1 VRSKVIGLALLLL
14 FPFISSKAQ
23 YRTVIDKEV
32 GAVFQT
38 PGGFSYEDY
47 GAFIGS
53 APTGSLDP
61 NALAILYARFDK
73 FSTSD
78 NTMVRGFP
86 YSALRTYESQQ
97 VAAGKA
103 PIFITATYAGKVR
116 PVYFSWSLGLV
127 NNVPTAPSSAWQYAV
142 NVQDPRYVN
151 FWINNY
157 LRPIVWKVSYSVPN
171 VWFELDE
178 CAFNYGLY
186 GVLDDTNHFVTGVT
200 WDSPFPQT
208 GAAYLNSVESFF
220 SQLKTLA
227 PDIKTMP
234 NVGTMSDPTQFQPIF
249 ANIPGALEENIYS
262 WHTSPTLYTRN
273 AWYSQTYSQF
283 SWVGTQGKVGIL
295 RAVLPTG
302 DSNALLTSFVVYSLL
317 KGPNFFFAPGS
328 ATAVN
333 PNPSEWMGWKS
344 ALGSP
349 TANPMST
356 QESSAGVGYR
366 MYMRQFKNGAVYLNL
381 TGSTQVVTLDSRYK
395 HWDPNGN
402 VVTQISI
409 PDTIGTFVVTEPNVL
424 EAPGVSPRFSSMGS
438 DPIMVTI
445 TNNAPG
451 ATIRYTTTGTAP
463 TTSSPIY
470 TGPFEISGNAIVQAG
485 AYQTGSN
492 PSWPSAASYTVTSA
506 EPTVQFTSG
515 SHSGPAGSF
524 FPVLSLSSMPRETV
538 TVNYTV
544 RTPTGTT
551 TTGTATFLPGNTYR
565 YFPITVGGATG
576 TVTTVAIST
585 ATGAVVGSTHTL
597 SYTVQP

>member
-157 LRPIVWKVSYSVPN
+157 LRPIVWKVSYAVPN

-249 ANIPGALEENIYS
+249 TNIPGALEENIYS

-273 AWYSQTYSQF
+273 AWFSQTYSQF
-283 SWVGTQGKVGIL
+283 SWVGAQGKVGIL
-295 RAVLPTG
+295 RAVLPAG

-328 ATAVN
+328 ASAVN

-344 ALGSP
+344 SLGSP

-356 QESSAGVGYR
+356 QESSAGIGYR

-402 VVTQISI
+402 LVTQISI
-409 PDTIGTFVVTEPNVL
+409 PDTIGTFVVTETDVL
-424 EAPGVSPRFSSMGS
+424 EAPSVSPRFSPMGS

-492 PSWPSAASYTVTSA
+492 PSWPSAASYTVTSS

-515 SHSGPAGSF
+515 SHSGSAGSF

-538 TVNYTV
+538 TVQYTV

-565 YFPITVGGATG
+565 YFPITVGGGTG
-576 TVTTVAIST
+576 TVTTVAIAS

>member
-157 LRPIVWKVSYSVPN
+157 LRPIVWKVSYAVPN

-249 ANIPGALEENIYS
+249 TNIPGALEENIYS

-273 AWYSQTYSQF
+273 AWFSQTYSQF
-283 SWVGTQGKVGIL
+283 SWVGAQGKVGIL
-295 RAVLPTG
+295 RAVLPAG

-328 ATAVN
+328 ASAVN

-344 ALGSP
+344 SLGSP

-356 QESSAGVGYR
+356 QESSAGIGYR

-402 VVTQISI
+402 LVTQISI
-409 PDTIGTFVVTEPNVL
+409 PDTIGTFVVTETDVL
-424 EAPGVSPRFSSMGS
+424 EAPSVSPRFSPMGS

-492 PSWPSAASYTVTSA
+492 PSWPSAASYTVTSS

-515 SHSGPAGSF
+515 SHSGSAGSF
-524 FPVLSLSSMPRETV
+524 FPVLSLSSIPRETV
-538 TVNYTV
+538 TVQYTV

-565 YFPITVGGATG
+565 YFPITVGGGTG
-576 TVTTVAIST
+576 TVTTVAIAS

>member
-1 VRSKVIGLALLLL
+1 MRSKVIGLALLLL

-157 LRPIVWKVSYSVPN
+157 LRPIVWKVSYAVPN

-249 ANIPGALEENIYS
+249 TNIPGALEENIYS

-283 SWVGTQGKVGIL
+283 SWVGSQGKVGIL
-295 RAVLPTG
+295 RAVLPAG

-356 QESSAGVGYR
+356 QESSAGIGYR

-381 TGSTQVVTLDSRYK
+381 TGRLRSSRWT
-395 HWDPNGN
+395 H
-402 VVTQISI
+402 
-409 PDTIGTFVVTEPNVL
+409 DTNTG
-424 EAPGVSPRFSSMGS
+424 
-438 DPIMVTI
+438 
-445 TNNAPG
+445 
-451 ATIRYTTTGTAP
+451 IRMA
-463 TTSSPIY
+463 TSSRRFLFRIL
-470 TGPFEISGNAIVQAG
+470 S
-485 AYQTGSN
+485 
-492 PSWPSAASYTVTSA
+492 
-506 EPTVQFTSG
+506 EP
-515 SHSGPAGSF
+515 
-524 FPVLSLSSMPRETV
+524 LSSPKRMCWRLPAFPRAFLRWD
-538 TVNYTV
+538 
-544 RTPTGTT
+544 RTQ
-551 TTGTATFLPGNTYR
+551 
-565 YFPITVGGATG
+565 
-576 TVTTVAIST
+576 SW
-585 ATGAVVGSTHTL
+585 
-597 SYTVQP
+597 

>member
-1 VRSKVIGLALLLL
+1 
-14 FPFISSKAQ
+14 
-23 YRTVIDKEV
+23 
-32 GAVFQT
+32 
-38 PGGFSYEDY
+38 
-47 GAFIGS
+47 
-53 APTGSLDP
+53 
-61 NALAILYARFDK
+61 
-73 FSTSD
+73 
-78 NTMVRGFP
+78 MVRGFP

-127 NNVPTAPSSAWQYAV
+127 NNVPTAPASAWQYAV

-157 LRPIVWKVSYSVPN
+157 LRPIVWKVSYAVPN

-208 GAAYLNSVESFF
+208 GASYLNSVESFF

-249 ANIPGALEENIYS
+249 TNIPGALEENIYS

-283 SWVGTQGKVGIL
+283 SWVGSQGKVGIL
-295 RAVLPTG
+295 RAVLPAG

-356 QESSAGVGYR
+356 QESSAGIGYR
-366 MYMRQFKNGAVYLNL
+366 LYMRQFKNGAVYLNL

-402 VVTQISI
+402 LVTQISI
-409 PDTIGTFVVTEPNVL
+409 PDTIGTFVVTETDVL

-451 ATIRYTTTGTAP
+451 ATIRYTITGTAP

-515 SHSGPAGSF
+515 SHSGAAGSF